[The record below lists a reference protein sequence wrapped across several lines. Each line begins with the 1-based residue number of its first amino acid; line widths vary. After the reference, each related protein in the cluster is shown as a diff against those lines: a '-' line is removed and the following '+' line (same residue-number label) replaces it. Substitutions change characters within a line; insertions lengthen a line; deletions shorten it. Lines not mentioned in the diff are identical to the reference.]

1 MPLHASYILQP
12 FDLSMFGPIKTYY
25 CTAIGNL
32 IYQLDNCPM
41 DKRSFLECYSKV
53 RQRGLNEKNVLAGW
67 KATGLW
73 PINRAKPL
81 MSRLVFDTAKLQS
94 IELQQLNQAQIEPDQ
109 TQPNIQIP
117 AIQPRKIV
125 VVIPKRSAE
134 IGPLLRRLAPKV

>member
-1 MPLHASYILQP
+1 M
-12 FDLSMFGPIKTYY
+12 G
-25 CTAIGNL
+25 
-32 IYQLDNCPM
+32 
-41 DKRSFLECYSKV
+41 KRGFLECYSKA

-81 MSRLVFDTAKLQS
+81 MSRLVLDTAKPQP
-94 IELQQLNQAQIEPDQ
+94 IELQQPNQAQIEPDQ
-109 TQPNIQIP
+109 IQPNTQIP
-117 AIQPRKIV
+117 ATQPRKIV